1 MPEALCPKLSF
12 PIDCWSL
19 ISFLLKW
26 KYSILGWFRL
36 FYFKSLQFKLFS
48 PNQILTFKKMSKG
61 YILWP
66 VLFRWLGRN
75 SIEICWKR
83 LWKFF
88 EMSLKTKNKT
98 KQNKISTCIILVF
111 QETPSDDNIEWRQS
125 TCMCNRLTTMVWLS
139 PSGQWL

>member
-66 VLFRWLGRN
+66 ILFKWLA
-75 SIEICWKR
+75 
-83 LWKFF
+83 
-88 EMSLKTKNKT
+88 SLKIFWNKPKNKKQNKT
-98 KQNKISTCIILVF
+98 KQKKPNGSEVK
-111 QETPSDDNIEWRQS
+111 
-125 TCMCNRLTTMVWLS
+125 
-139 PSGQWL
+139 